1 MPAMKLHTLPRQVTA
16 LLVLWAACTGMGH
29 AADINTATEAELDS
43 IRGIGPATSRRIL
56 AEREKKGPFRDWPDL
71 MARVKGIQET
81 TASRYAAQGLTVNG
95 QPLPPP
101 QKPGATPAERQ

>member
-1 MPAMKLHTLPRQVTA
+1 MNLRNLPGQITS
-16 LLVLWAACTGMGH
+16 LLLAWGVCIGLGH

-56 AEREKKGPFRDWPDL
+56 AEREKGPFRDWPDL
-71 MARVKGIQET
+71 MARVKGIHQT

-95 QPLPPP
+95 QPLPTP
-101 QKPGATPAERQ
+101 QKQLDATPTERQ

>member
-1 MPAMKLHTLPRQVTA
+1 MKRHTLLGHIAA
-16 LLVLWAACTGMGH
+16 LLLLSFGAMGH

-56 AEREKKGPFRDWPDL
+56 AERDKGLFKDWPDL
-71 MARVKGIQET
+71 MARVKGIHQA

-95 QPLPPP
+95 QAFGTPPTAQDTPPP
-101 QKPGATPAERQ
+101 ENK

>member
-1 MPAMKLHTLPRQVTA
+1 MKHYSVLGRIAA
-16 LLVLWAACTGMGH
+16 LLVLCAASVGMGQ

-56 AEREKKGPFRDWPDL
+56 AERDKGLFKDWPDL
-71 MARVKGIQET
+71 MARVKGIHQA

-95 QPLPPP
+95 QAFGTPPAA
-101 QKPGATPAERQ
+101 KSTPNK

>member
-1 MPAMKLHTLPRQVTA
+1 MQRHTLLGRITA
-16 LLVLWAACTGMGH
+16 LMVLCVCVGGIGH

-56 AEREKKGPFRDWPDL
+56 AERDKGLFKDWPDL
-71 MARVKGIQET
+71 MARVKGIHQA

-95 QPLPPP
+95 QAFGNPPAA
-101 QKPGATPAERQ
+101 QSTPNN